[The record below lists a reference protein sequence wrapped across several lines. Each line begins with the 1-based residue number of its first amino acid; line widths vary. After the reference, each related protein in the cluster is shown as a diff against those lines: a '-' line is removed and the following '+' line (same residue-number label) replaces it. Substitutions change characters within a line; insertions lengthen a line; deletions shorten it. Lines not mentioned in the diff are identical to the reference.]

1 MPASTPTVD
10 WCDVAQVT
18 IDMLP
23 DVALLEIFDFYA
35 GDEDALIM
43 AWSKLVHVCR
53 KWRNVVFGS
62 PRRLNLRLWC
72 GTKTPVR
79 KMLDVWPPFPIYMSA
94 VLMHGMQD
102 EAYSMDDIIAALE
115 QNDRICDLFLNFP
128 GSQKDTWEKVFA
140 VMQQPFPALEHLD
153 ITPRYGVNDKT
164 LPVVPTSFLG
174 GSTPQLQ
181 YLSLMS
187 LPFPGLPNL
196 LLSATRLGCLYLHK
210 IPLSGYISPEVM
222 VTCLSVL
229 NRLKSLVIEFESS
242 RCRPD
247 QKSRRPPPP
256 ARTPLPALTEF
267 HFKGVNDYLED
278 LVARIDAPLLDN
290 VMITY
295 FHQPIFDTPQL
306 TQFISRTP
314 KLKEYHT
321 AALYISNLDAH
332 VELLQKPDGIL
343 LLKILCERPAWQL
356 SFLSQVCSSS
366 FPQGLIRAVEALQII
381 EYWPLPEW
389 QDDIANSQWLEL
401 FHPFT
406 AVKGLYICRKV
417 APRIAHTLQELVG
430 ERVLEELPALQTL
443 FFEETLPSGL
453 VKETI
458 GHFVAAREV
467 ASHPITISW
476 YSRWTRWGGEESE
489 EDE

>member
-1 MPASTPTVD
+1 
-10 WCDVAQVT
+10 
-18 IDMLP
+18 MLP
-23 DVALLEIFDFYA
+23 DVALLEIFDFVV
-35 GDEDALIM
+35 GDECALIM

-62 PRRLNLRLWC
+62 PRRLNLRLFC
-72 GTKTPVR
+72 GPKTPVR
-79 KMLDVWPPFPIYMSA
+79 KLLDVWPPFPIYMNAGLSYETPDDA
-94 VLMHGMQD
+94 F
-102 EAYSMDDIIAALE
+102 SIDDIIAALE
-115 QNDRICDLFLNFP
+115 HNDRICDLSLQLP
-128 GSQKDTWEKVFA
+128 SSQKNAWEKVFA
-140 VMQQPFPALEHLD
+140 VMQQPFLALEHLY
-153 ITPRYGVNDKT
+153 IMPRNGIYGKT
-164 LPVVPTSFLG
+164 LPVVPASFLG

-196 LLSATRLGCLYLHK
+196 LISATRLGCLFLEK

-229 NRLKSLVIEFESS
+229 NRLKSLSIEFESS

-247 QKSRRPPPP
+247 PKSRRPPPP

-314 KLKEYHT
+314 KLKEYDT
-321 AALYISNLDAH
+321 AALYISKLDAH
-332 VELLQKPDGIL
+332 VDLSQKPDGIL

-381 EYWPLPEW
+381 EYWSLPEW
-389 QDDIANSQWLEL
+389 QDEIANSQWLEL

-406 AVKGLYICRKV
+406 AVKGLYICREV
-417 APRIAHTLQELVG
+417 APRIAPALQELVG

-458 GHFVAAREV
+458 GHFVAAREH

-476 YSRWTRWGGEESE
+476 YNRWARWGGEDSEESE